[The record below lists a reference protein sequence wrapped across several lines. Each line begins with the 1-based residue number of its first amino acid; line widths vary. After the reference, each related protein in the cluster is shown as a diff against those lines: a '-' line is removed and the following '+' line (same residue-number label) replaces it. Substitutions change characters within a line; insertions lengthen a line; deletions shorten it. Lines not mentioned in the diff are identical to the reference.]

1 MPPPTYPRARQNRS
15 RRLAG
20 ADHLSPHAPDAF
32 RARVAN
38 DAPTRTRTAGLTRKL
53 RLGAQPPPQR
63 HPHRRAGPSASWPAC
78 RCQRPERE
86 GRSASTYRGSA
97 PLDVAGC
104 TSGRVSGAI
113 NAVVASWLY
122 VRGLFR
128 IPNLRLGP
136 YDTFASSFRDVDD
149 KGKVLARHI
158 WKLQVLVCEIHLFR
172 RWSAKLFWTKSSR
185 GPYMQTTR
193 PQGNPSGEQSRARA
207 GKICQTSGRGRKEE
221 KQRMQEQPASS
232 LPSSSERSSSSVHHM
247 EMDLKEGKLPLICLS
262 FCCRRLIWFTA
273 SVLWSF
279 NLLRLRLLSWALL
292 FAGTESEDEIRR
304 VPELG
309 LQLPG
314 GPSTSGRGEAGGAQ
328 GSAAAAQAGGR
339 RRVRSP
345 ADKEHKRL
353 KRYARISRY

>member
-1 MPPPTYPRARQNRS
+1 MSQSHNISCRCCWRRPGSSTSRLMMICR
-15 RRLAG
+15 RRLTRVHDRTGAAG
-20 ADHLSPHAPDAF
+20 S
-32 RARVAN
+32 R
-38 DAPTRTRTAGLTRKL
+38 APTTSHPTHPMLPARAWPTTRQRAPPRTRTAGLTRKL

-149 KGKVLARHI
+149 KGKVLARYI

-172 RWSAKLFWTKSSR
+172 R
-185 GPYMQTTR
+185 
-193 PQGNPSGEQSRARA
+193 
-207 GKICQTSGRGRKEE
+207 
-221 KQRMQEQPASS
+221 
-232 LPSSSERSSSSVHHM
+232 
-247 EMDLKEGKLPLICLS
+247 
-262 FCCRRLIWFTA
+262 
-273 SVLWSF
+273 
-279 NLLRLRLLSWALL
+279 
-292 FAGTESEDEIRR
+292 
-304 VPELG
+304 
-309 LQLPG
+309 
-314 GPSTSGRGEAGGAQ
+314 
-328 GSAAAAQAGGR
+328 
-339 RRVRSP
+339 
-345 ADKEHKRL
+345 
-353 KRYARISRY
+353 